1 MTGQGLHGI
10 GNDVLALLG
19 VIETF
24 PNHKTMEVLVD
35 AADGLAR
42 ADYGWGRGGCRGSFR
57 ITHISKSSE
66 KYFYFNEEYKNN
78 K

>member
-1 MTGQGLHGI
+1 MSSQGLHCI
-10 GNDVLALLG
+10 GDDVLAKLS
-19 VIETF
+19 VVETF
-24 PNHKTMEVLVD
+24 PNHKTVEVLVD

-42 ADYGWGRGGCRGSFR
+42 ADDGWGWGGCRGCFR